1 MMRRARHILSGVVF
15 WCGIAVVFI
24 ISLPAELLFAIV
36 SVTVNALDAII
47 KKIDGG
53 S

>member
-1 MMRRARHILSGVVF
+1 MMRRARRILS
-15 WCGIAVVFI
+15 
-24 ISLPAELLFAIV
+24 AELLFAIV